1 MKSSLLW
8 LTLATV
14 IWVVNVYPTAKRTVS
29 DVSSETKERQTVE
42 VKQDLKPEA
51 KKEATN
57 SIESKA
63 PQLLHVEPLIKIAE
77 EHLGKPYVYGKI
89 GPESF
94 DCSGF
99 VYGTHRQLGIHLP
112 RTSLNQSQIKAPT
125 ISRENLQKGDLVF
138 FDTSGKGI
146 INHSGIYLGNGEFI
160 HASSGKAYSVTI
172 SSLEAWYKDKFK
184 WGKRL
189 NATK

>member
-14 IWVVNVYPTAKRTVS
+14 IWVVNVDQERTVPSLVVKTTKVTHTEPLKHPVVTEKMGIQRIKTAKS
-29 DVSSETKERQTVE
+29 GH
-42 VKQDLKPEA
+42 
-51 KKEATN
+51 
-57 SIESKA
+57 I
-63 PQLLHVEPLIKIAE
+63 EPLIKIALG
-77 EHLGKPYVYGKI
+77 HLGKPYVYGRI

-99 VYGTHRQLGIHLP
+99 VYGTHRELGIHLP
-112 RTSLNQSQIKAPT
+112 RTSLNQSQIKAAK
-125 ISRENLQKGDLVF
+125 ISREDLQRGDLVF
-138 FDTSGKGI
+138 FDTSDGGVV
-146 INHSGIYLGNGEFI
+146 NHSGIYLGNGEFI

-172 SSLEAWYKDKFK
+172 SSLEAWYKDKFR
-184 WGKRL
+184 WGKRI